1 MRHHCNKR
9 QSANKER
16 QDMKKLFTLL
26 ALLTLLAGGALS
38 SAQDMVDYPSDLSE
52 CEFDL
57 TGETINIY
65 HFGDLSGPYAFITQ
79 PIVSAISDAVD
90 YWNSHGGVCGAE
102 LAQVYEDTGG
112 NLEAT
117 QSAYDRFTSEYG
129 DDLDILLLY
138 SSSDGELLRE
148 QLAEDEILSVI
159 SAGSIESLYGEDGQ
173 TPGWLFASNP
183 LYINQF
189 GFFCQF
195 VADSPDIF
203 PDPVIGFVTWPNAF
217 GLAGT
222 EPASAEYCA
231 GLGVEVLPDPQL
243 FLPTDTDILTQ
254 VQNAIDE
261 GANILYTNS
270 LASGPA
276 LLAGTLADLGMEDDI
291 KLAGVNW
298 VMDTSVGLLGQRVL
312 KSNGLPAVDGMY
324 GSMPFLWWTEVQNPA
339 IQFVTQQFTANQRGP
354 AEQNIAYL
362 LSWGSVDI
370 IIETIIRAVNTVG
383 SLADM
388 TGADAKAI
396 VESMDYAVLGGLI
409 QHHFAEGMRDATH
422 NRIAVMKFA
431 NATLTGPA
439 TGPEDAMLIPD
450 GAGGHLFV
458 PLVLPLT
465 DFMPVPQLR
474 G

>member
-1 MRHHCNKR
+1 MKR
-9 QSANKER
+9 
-16 QDMKKLFTLL
+16 LFTLL
-26 ALLTLLAGGALS
+26 ALLTLVAGGALS
-38 SAQDMVDYPSDLSE
+38 SAQDMVEYPSDMTE
-52 CEFDL
+52 CQVDL
-57 TGETINIY
+57 TGETISIY

-79 PIVSAISDAVD
+79 PIVSAVTDAVN

-112 NLEAT
+112 SLEAT
-117 QSAYDRFTSEYG
+117 QSAYDRFTSTYS
-129 DDLDILLLY
+129 DDLDLLLLY
-138 SSSDGELLRE
+138 SSDDGELLRE
-148 QLAEDEILSVI
+148 QLAEDEIVSFI
-159 SAGSIESLYGEDGQ
+159 AAGSIESLYGEDGQ
-173 TPGWLFASNP
+173 TPGWLYASNP

-195 VADSPDIF
+195 VAASPEVF

-217 GLAGT
+217 GRAGT
-222 EPASAEYCA
+222 EPAAREYCG
-231 GLGVEVLPDPQL
+231 GLGVEVLAEPQF

-276 LLAGTLADLGMEDDI
+276 LIAGTLVDLGMEDDI
-291 KLAGVNW
+291 KLGGVNW

-312 KSNGLPAVDGMY
+312 KSNGLPSVDGMF
-324 GSMPFLWWTEVQNPA
+324 GSMPFLWWSELSHPA
-339 IQFVTQQFTANQRGP
+339 IQFVTQQFQLNERTP
-354 AEQNIAYL
+354 VEQNIAYL
-362 LSWGSVDI
+362 VSWGMVDAI
-370 IIETIIRAVNTVG
+370 LETIIQTVNAVG
-383 SLADM
+383 SLDAM

-396 VESMDYAVLGGLI
+396 TESMDYAVLGGLV
-409 QHHFAEGMRDATH
+409 QQHFAEGMRDATH
-422 NRIAVMKFA
+422 SRIAVMKFA

-439 TGPEDAMLIPD
+439 TGPEDALLMPD
-450 GAGGHLFV
+450 GSGGQLYV
-458 PLVLPLT
+458 PLVVPLT

>member
-1 MRHHCNKR
+1 MKR
-9 QSANKER
+9 
-16 QDMKKLFTLL
+16 LFTLL
-26 ALLTLLAGGALS
+26 ALLTLVAGGALS
-38 SAQDMVDYPSDLSE
+38 SAQDMVEYPSDMTE
-52 CEFDL
+52 CQVDL
-57 TGETINIY
+57 TGETISIY

-79 PIVSAISDAVD
+79 PIVSAVTDAVN

-138 SSSDGELLRE
+138 SSDDGELLRE
-148 QLAEDEILSVI
+148 QLAEDEIVSII

-195 VADSPDIF
+195 VAASPETF
-203 PDPVIGFVTWPNAF
+203 PDPVIGFVTWPGAF

-222 EPASAEYCA
+222 EPAAAEYCA
-231 GLGVEVLPDPQL
+231 GLGVEVLPNPQI

-276 LLAGTLADLGMEDDI
+276 LLAGTLVDLGMEDDI
-291 KLAGVNW
+291 KLGGVNW

-312 KSNGLPAVDGMY
+312 KPNGLPSVDGMF
-324 GSMPFLWWTEVQNPA
+324 GSMPFLWWSELSHPA
-339 IQFVTQQFTANQRGP
+339 IQFVTQQFQLNERTP
-354 AEQNIAYL
+354 PEQNIAYL
-362 LSWGSVDI
+362 ASWGAVDAI
-370 IIETIIRAVNTVG
+370 LETIIRTVNAVG
-383 SLADM
+383 SLDAM
-388 TGADAKAI
+388 TGADAKATT
-396 VESMDYAVLGGLI
+396 ESMDYAVLGGLLH
-409 QHHFAEGMRDATH
+409 QNFAEGMRDATLS
-422 NRIAVMKFA
+422 RMAVMKFA

-439 TGPEDAMLIPD
+439 TGPEDALLMPD
-450 GAGGHLFV
+450 GSGGQLYV
-458 PLVLPLT
+458 PLVVPLN